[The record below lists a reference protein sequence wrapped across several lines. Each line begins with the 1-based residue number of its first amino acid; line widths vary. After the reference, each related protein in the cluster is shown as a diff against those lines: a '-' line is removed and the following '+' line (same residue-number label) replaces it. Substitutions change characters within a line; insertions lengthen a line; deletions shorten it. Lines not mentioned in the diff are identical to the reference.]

1 MNITMG
7 SPKIRRFPTSNTTAV
22 RFGSPAWK
30 RRLKDNHP
38 YDIIGI
44 TYCFIGCW
52 GWAALQYGGMV
63 GPVTKEGDGGEIS
76 SDSVAILN
84 WFLFL
89 PYENLHQVSGI
100 FKDPQ

>member
-30 RRLKDNHP
+30 RRLKDNPP

-84 WFLFL
+84 
-89 PYENLHQVSGI
+89 
-100 FKDPQ
+100 